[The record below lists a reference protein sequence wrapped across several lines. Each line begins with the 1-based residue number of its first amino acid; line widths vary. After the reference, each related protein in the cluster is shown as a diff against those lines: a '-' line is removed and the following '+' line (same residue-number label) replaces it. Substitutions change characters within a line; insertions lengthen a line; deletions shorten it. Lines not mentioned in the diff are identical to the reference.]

1 MKRMLIL
8 VLPFA
13 LACHCPQSAAPM
25 PAPTPAPTSSSA
37 APVMESESLLWL
49 RVEPTA
55 IQLAP
60 GAKAVF
66 RPSLNYPKG
75 VNYLRPPVKWSVQ
88 EGDAGGTVDL
98 MGHYTAPAASGTYH
112 VVVERT
118 DAKGVR
124 AIATVTVQ

>member
-1 MKRMLIL
+1 MKRALTL
-8 VLPFA
+8 LLPLA
-13 LACHCPQSAAPM
+13 LACHCPQTTVPASTPARTPVLAAPM
-25 PAPTPAPTSSSA
+25 
-37 APVMESESLLWL
+37 MESESLLWL
-49 RVEPTA
+49 RVDPTS

-98 MGHYTAPAASGTYH
+98 MGHYTAPTATGTYH
-112 VVVERT
+112 VVAERT

-124 AIATVTVQ
+124 AIATVTVK

>member
-1 MKRMLIL
+1 
-8 VLPFA
+8 
-13 LACHCPQSAAPM
+13 
-25 PAPTPAPTSSSA
+25 
-37 APVMESESLLWL
+37 MESESLLWL

-55 IQLAP
+55 IHLAP
-60 GAKAVF
+60 GATTAF

-98 MGHYTAPAASGTYH
+98 MGHYTAPAGAGTYH
-112 VVVERT
+112 VIVERT

>member
-1 MKRMLIL
+1 MKRAPIL
-8 VLPFA
+8 LLPFA
-13 LACHCPQSAAPM
+13 LACHCPQAV
-25 PAPTPAPTSSSA
+25 APTPTHAQA
-37 APVMESESLLWL
+37 DPVMESESLLWL
-49 RVEPTA
+49 RIEPAT

-60 GAKAVF
+60 GATTVF

-88 EGDAGGTVDL
+88 EGDAGGTVDI
-98 MGHYTAPAASGTYH
+98 MGRYTAPSATGTYH

>member
-1 MKRMLIL
+1 MKRMMIL
-8 VLPFA
+8 ALPFA
-13 LACHCPQSAAPM
+13 LACHCPQTAAPA
-25 PAPTPAPTSSSA
+25 PAPTPAPA
-37 APVMESESLLWL
+37 APLMESESPLWL
-49 RVEPTA
+49 RVEPTS

-88 EGDAGGTVDL
+88 EGEAGGTVDL
-98 MGHYTAPAASGTYH
+98 MGHYTAPATTGTYH

>member
-1 MKRMLIL
+1 VKRMPIL
-8 VLPFA
+8 LLPFA
-13 LACHCPQSAAPM
+13 LACHCPQTAAPT
-25 PAPTPAPTSSSA
+25 PTPTPAPA
-37 APVMESESLLWL
+37 DPVMESESLLWL
-49 RVEPTA
+49 RVEPNA
-55 IQLAP
+55 VHLAP
-60 GAKAVF
+60 GANAAF

-88 EGDAGGTVDL
+88 EGGAGGSVDIA
-98 MGHYTAPAASGTYH
+98 GRYTAPSAAGIYH

>member
-1 MKRMLIL
+1 MKRMPIL
-8 VLPFA
+8 LLPFA
-13 LACHCPQSAAPM
+13 LACHCPQTAAPT
-25 PAPTPAPTSSSA
+25 PTPAPA
-37 APVMESESLLWL
+37 DPVMESESLLWL

-60 GAKAVF
+60 GAKTVF

-88 EGDAGGTVDL
+88 EGDAGGAVDL
-98 MGHYTAPAASGTYH
+98 MGHYTAPSAPGTYH
-112 VVVERT
+112 VVAERT